1 MIIEPRLATRRV
13 RSIRVKSGNSEI
25 TVPIRRNP
33 VALARRLF
41 QIGMAVAAE
50 ALGTTD
56 LTPLQYAILAYLSD
70 EPDLD
75 QAGLAARVGVD
86 RTNIGLLAQQLEAK
100 GLVSR
105 RVNGDD
111 RRARLLRLTPRGV
124 KLFQLVGPRA
134 RAAQNGILAPLAPAD
149 RGLLIDL
156 LVRVIQANES
166 YVRPGAGRRRRGSR
180 STHTRHLKTNG

>member
-166 YVRPGAGRRRRGSR
+166 YVRPGAGRRRRGS
-180 STHTRHLKTNG
+180 THTRHLKTNG

>member
-1 MIIEPRLATRRV
+1 M
-13 RSIRVKSGNSEI
+13 
-25 TVPIRRNP
+25 
-33 VALARRLF
+33 ALARRLF

-50 ALGTTD
+50 SLGTTD

-124 KLFQLVGPRA
+124 KLFRRVGPRA

-166 YVRPGAGRRRRGSR
+166 YVRPGAGRRRRGSA
-180 STHTRHLKTNG
+180 HT